1 MNYSNLNKISYN
13 ISSHTTGEIRASCDL
28 VTESFGPEMGIAF
41 EKRYAWL
48 FLENP
53 AGSGIIL
60 MAYDGNKLVGQLCS
74 IPCNYVVMNKY
85 YVTAIAGEFLCVSPH
100 YRGKGLMLQ
109 LLNKRANLE
118 NPFPFVLDSPN
129 KNSLKGF
136 VKYKCNTLSVKQ
148 LIRPVKLSHCFAYK
162 KVPRKIMSPLDKIW
176 QKRGRPET
184 DESVIE
190 EYSSD
195 FDNKFNELF
204 KTTNDSIMIRQ
215 VRNAEFLNW
224 RYRKAPGRIYKTI
237 ISKGKEGKI
246 LGYIIISLST
256 IHGISIGLIM
266 DFWTKD
272 EKSGKSLVRS
282 ALRYLWN
289 SDVALASVICSPNWL
304 EYRLLKSE
312 GFYNWPKIVCPNP
325 VKLFIKPSDENRV
338 QIDPHAL
345 LNSNNW
351 FIMFGDYYFN

>member
-1 MNYSNLNKISYN
+1 
-13 ISSHTTGEIRASCDL
+13 
-28 VTESFGPEMGIAF
+28 
-41 EKRYAWL
+41 
-48 FLENP
+48 
-53 AGSGIIL
+53 
-60 MAYDGNKLVGQLCS
+60 
-74 IPCNYVVMNKY
+74 
-85 YVTAIAGEFLCVSPH
+85 
-100 YRGKGLMLQ
+100 MLQ
-109 LLNKRANLE
+109 LLNKRANLD

-129 KNSLKGF
+129 KNSLNGF

-148 LIRPVKLSHCFAYK
+148 LVRPVKLSHCFAYEK
-162 KVPRKIMSPLDKIW
+162 IPRKIMSPLDKIW

-204 KTTNDSIMIRQ
+204 ETTNTSIMIRQ
-215 VRNAEFLNW
+215 VRNAKFLNW

-237 ISKGKEGKI
+237 ISKGNEGKI
-246 LGYIIISLST
+246 LGYIILSLST
-256 IHGISIGLIM
+256 IHGISIDLVM
-266 DFWTKD
+266 DFCTKD
-272 EKSGKSLVRS
+272 EKSGKSLIRS

-289 SDVALASVICSPNWL
+289 NDVALASAICSPNWL

-312 GFYNWPKIVCPNP
+312 GFYNWPKIICPNP

-345 LNSNNW
+345 LNSKNW